1 MRAAHSEVSLQN
13 PGAGAVGTLGE
24 GVTGRGVGK
33 GVVGAGAGSVV
44 LQHVK
49 LTPSVVGQQEP
60 SKSVQFG

>member
-24 GVTGRGVGK
+24 GVGMGVL
-33 GVVGAGAGSVV
+33 GAGTGSVV

-60 SKSVQFG
+60 SKSVQPG